1 MNYPVYNPYLYNS
14 MGMQQAQQGPFMPQ
28 QINQSTQIQGA
39 SQGQQQAIQGLSP
52 ASRPVTSKEEAM
64 GVAADFSGALMMFP
78 DITHNRVYIK
88 RWNYQSG
95 AADFV
100 EFAPVIPAPAQEEP
114 QNNQAA
120 FASIQDLQDLQNVV
134 DNLRQELERLKKP
147 QATAAKAPVKKEK
160 GDASE

>member
-14 MGMQQAQQGPFMPQ
+14 MGPQQGQQGTFMPQ
-28 QINQSTQIQGA
+28 HVNQATQIQGS

-100 EFAPVIPAPAQEEP
+100 EFAPVIPAPVQEEP
-114 QNNQAA
+114 QNTQTV
-120 FASIQDLQDLQNVV
+120 FASIQDFQDLQNTVE
-134 DNLRQELERLKKP
+134 NLRQELERMKKP
-147 QATAAKAPVKKEK
+147 QTPVAKAPVKKEK
-160 GDASE
+160 GDTSE